1 MFISWIERDGN
12 RNKGLEQTNCVHPAD
27 SDRPGIQ
34 SKSICGQSESV
45 GSWSD
50 EWRCCAA
57 AMLTP
62 QIQTGPDWKREIIC
76 GCSESVGSWSDE
88 WRCCAAAMFTPQIQS
103 GPGLEKRSN
112 LWLL

>member
-1 MFISWIERDGN
+1 MVTATKDW
-12 RNKGLEQTNCVHPAD
+12 
-27 SDRPGIQ
+27 
-34 SKSICGQSESV
+34 SKRTV
-45 GSWSD
+45 F
-50 EWRCCAA
+50 
-57 AMLTP
+57 TP